1 MFTEDDL
8 LPISALQHLIF
19 CERQCGLIHI
29 EQAWVENRLT
39 VEGRFLHDRVDEYEV
54 EVRGELRA
62 VRSLRIRSLELGLI
76 GKADLIEFHQLV
88 GEDKN
93 GVVLK
98 DTPGLWRPLP
108 VEYKRGQPK
117 PDICDEVQLC
127 AQAMCLEE
135 MLGTQVPEGQI
146 FYGKPRR
153 RHDVK
158 FSADLRMATKQAAA
172 RLHELIRSGK
182 TPPAVYEKKCESCS
196 LKQICLPKAADG
208 KHSARKYLSESMA
221 DVGVDGK

>member
-8 LPISALQHLIF
+8 LPISSLQHLIF

-39 VEGRFLHDRVDEYEV
+39 VEGRHLHDRVDEYEV
-54 EVRGELRA
+54 EVRGELRV

-93 GVVLK
+93 GIVLK
-98 DTPGLWRPLP
+98 DASGFWCPLP
-108 VEYKRGQPK
+108 VEYKRGRPK

-135 MLGTQVPEGQI
+135 MLGAQVVEGQI

-158 FSADLRMATKQAAA
+158 FSADLRTATQQAAA
-172 RLHELIRSGK
+172 RLHELIRLGK
-182 TPPAVYEKKCESCS
+182 TPSATYEKKCESCS
-196 LKQICLPKAADG
+196 LKQICLPKTADG

-221 DVGVDGK
+221 EVGADGK